1 MTIHIKHSPQHWDW
15 YACESNWRLSLM
27 PAHSI
32 YEIWDQSN
40 SSSMDHITN
49 QALLHLL
56 PYHAPHCY
64 LGYDFW
70 VVTGLLRGHGFVQLE
85 IRHIVLF
92 LLSFR
97 IDFNVKV
104 KNAGSWIRDEI
115 TMALSVCYTLVTN
128 ETVLIS
134 EDIISISFPKV
145 D

>member
-1 MTIHIKHSPQHWDW
+1 
-15 YACESNWRLSLM
+15 M

-92 LLSFR
+92 LLPLSM
-97 IDFNVKV
+97 DLNVKI
-104 KNAGSWIRDEI
+104 KECRELNKEGNNYGSDCLLQ
-115 TMALSVCYTLVTN
+115 TGH
-128 ETVLIS
+128 
-134 EDIISISFPKV
+134 
-145 D
+145 

>member
-1 MTIHIKHSPQHWDW
+1 
-15 YACESNWRLSLM
+15 M

-70 VVTGLLRGHGFVQLE
+70 VETELLRGHGFVQLE
-85 IRHIVLF
+85 IRQIVLF

-104 KNAGSWIRDEI
+104 KNAGS
-115 TMALSVCYTLVTN
+115 
-128 ETVLIS
+128 
-134 EDIISISFPKV
+134 
-145 D
+145 

>member
-1 MTIHIKHSPQHWDW
+1 
-15 YACESNWRLSLM
+15 M

-97 IDFNVKV
+97 IDFNV
-104 KNAGSWIRDEI
+104 
-115 TMALSVCYTLVTN
+115 MALSVCYKLVAN

-134 EDIISISFPKV
+134 EDIIIISFPKV